1 MLNKGGECHMD
12 IIVSPSFHVGHV
24 STLKWYLYVIVHA
37 LKFCPLRSNKTHFCQ
52 IYLNPINMR
61 LSHFQDMQIIEN
73 TYPEP
78 LKVL

>member
-1 MLNKGGECHMD
+1 MLNKGGEGHAD
-12 IIVSPSFHVGHV
+12 IAVSPSFRVGHV
-24 STLKWYLYVIVHA
+24 FYTQVASLCH
-37 LKFCPLRSNKTHFCQ
+37 CPLRNNKPHFCQ

-61 LSHFQDMQIIEN
+61 LSHFQDMQVIFLIEN